1 MVLYVHP
8 ILKISVLYMVLIEVN
23 DDCLNSFRFLS
34 RSGVARHKR
43 LVRHNHGKWSH
54 AALKFDYTPNAVCI

>member
-1 MVLYVHP
+1 
-8 ILKISVLYMVLIEVN
+8 MVLIEVN